1 VIVYVWPYGVFFYLQ
16 SFKDTNLV
24 VEDGNALLSDIHER
38 ISNMMQEKVEAVKVE

>member
-1 VIVYVWPYGVFFYLQ
+1 MAIWRFFYLQ

-38 ISNMMQEKVEAVKVE
+38 ISNMMQEKVEAVKVEWTVTE